1 MITVFNRRELMV
13 TFKQE
18 QLFRIQS
25 ALGSAGIPCA
35 VRIPGGY
42 AGQRLRSR
50 TGTQE
55 YVVYVHKEDYDRA
68 CAVRAAAMRSN
79 G

>member
-13 TFKQE
+13 TFRQE
-18 QLFRIQS
+18 QLFRVRS
-25 ALGSAGIPCA
+25 ALGAAGIPCA
-35 VRIPGGY
+35 VCIPGGH
-42 AGQRLRSR
+42 ADQRLRSR

-55 YVVYVHKEDYDRA
+55 YVVYVHRKDYDRA
-68 CAVRAAAMRSN
+68 QAVRAAALRSN

>member
-13 TFKQE
+13 TFQQE

-25 ALGSAGIPCA
+25 ALGAAGIPCT
-35 VRIPGGY
+35 VRIPGGH
-42 AGQRLRSR
+42 ADQRLRSR
-50 TGTQE
+50 TGSQE
-55 YVVYVHKEDYDRA
+55 YVVYVHKKDYGRA
-68 CAVRAAAMRSN
+68 CAVRAAALRSN

>member
-13 TFKQE
+13 TFQQE

-25 ALGSAGIPCA
+25 ALGAAGIPCT
-35 VRIPGGY
+35 VRIPGGH
-42 AGQRLRSR
+42 ADQRLRSR
-50 TGTQE
+50 TGSQE
-55 YVVYVHKEDYDRA
+55 YVVYVHKKDYARA
-68 CAVRAAAMRSN
+68 CAVRAAALRSN

>member
-13 TFKQE
+13 TFRQE
-18 QLFRIQS
+18 QLFRLQS
-25 ALGSAGIPCA
+25 ALGAAGIPCT
-35 VRIPGGY
+35 VRIPGGH
-42 AGQRLRSR
+42 ADQQVRSR

-55 YVVYVHKEDYDRA
+55 YVVYVHKEDHDRA
-68 CAVRAAAMRSN
+68 CAIRAAAMRSN